1 MQFKIEIMRKVW
13 FSVSLLA
20 ITLVLFSA
28 FTIDK
33 NALTGVFK
41 GSYIQSVTVPD
52 GWQITQGGFKGAVI
66 ERKDNRAITMTVNT
80 FQAETEMRFIEN
92 IIAEQIQNFN
102 AVTSEGVE
110 VFHTGKYMVDR
121 KKHVAHIRYVYG
133 AKPTLYQAVAYIGEV
148 GQIVTIAMMC
158 EDELLF
164 HTSLNDFKL
173 FVESYAV
180 YSEQEYTAMNTEK
193 TSNSSIHQSAS
204 PVINNRP
211 SKKTFY

>member
-1 MQFKIEIMRKVW
+1 MRKIV
-13 FSVSLLA
+13 FGIA
-20 ITLVLFSA
+20 VLSTILILMSA

-33 NALTGVFK
+33 DALTGVFK

-52 GWQITQGGFKGAVI
+52 GWQVTQGGFKGAVI

-92 IIAEQIQNFN
+92 IIAEQIENFN
-102 AVTSEGVE
+102 AVTPEEVE

-121 KKHVAHIRYVYG
+121 KKHIAHIRYVYG
-133 AKPTLYQAVAYIGEV
+133 AKPTLYQAIAYIGEV

-180 YSEQEYTAMNTEK
+180 YREDEYMALNAEK